1 MFDWQELTLFLYVI
15 ARVSGFIIFDPLLS
29 RSNVPAFFR
38 AGLILTLSVFM
49 MSVTVQATPVP
60 SGIIVFAARVLAEL
74 LLGFMLG
81 IVVHF
86 FLYIPQLAGSVMDT
100 QMGLTMNQIYDAAT
114 QSNMS
119 VTATFLNTL
128 MVLLFFAANGHHTLL
143 RILIT
148 SGVGVPFGGASF
160 DFTVLTNALLEL
172 FVECTVLAVKLS
184 MPVLAA
190 ELLGQLGMG
199 ILMKVIPQI
208 NVFSINIELKVLIG
222 LLLLLLFIAPF
233 SEFLLEAEVMML
245 NSLEAMLELTGT

>member
-15 ARVSGFIIFDPLLS
+15 ARVSGFILFNPLLS
-29 RSNVPAFFR
+29 RSNIPTFFR

-49 MSVTVQATPVP
+49 MSVTTQTTVVP
-60 SGIIVFAARVLAEL
+60 SGIIVFSVRVLAE
-74 LLGFMLG
+74 FMLG
-81 IVVHF
+81 FLLGLVVHF

-100 QMGLTMNQIYDAAT
+100 QMGLTMDQIYDAGT

-119 VTATFLNTL
+119 VTAIFLNAM
-128 MVLLFFAANGHHTLL
+128 MVLLFFAANGHHTLF

-148 SGVGVPFGGASF
+148 SGKGVPFGAVSL
-160 DFTVLTNALLEL
+160 DFTVLANSLVEL
-172 FVECTVLAVKLS
+172 FVECTILGVKLS
-184 MPVLAA
+184 MPILAA

-222 LLLLLLFIAPF
+222 LILLLLFIAPF
-233 SEFLLEAEVMML
+233 SEFFLEAEVTML
-245 NSLEAMLELTGT
+245 NSLEAMLQLTGG